1 MKEIYILLTLSI
13 LISCATDKKP
23 DTLKADTLSFS
34 VLDSLNKYSTID
46 SIKIPY
52 RVVRT
57 GWTVDT
63 SSTRI
68 LDEDGNPPSVEFRDT
83 INAYFYMGKANS
95 IHYGFTL
102 NESKITFYQKIDNNW
117 IITDSVD
124 FFEQIGIRQMDING
138 DSYMDLRISTQFD
151 PDNGDV
157 LTCVFLYDSKYNRFK
172 LNPSFGQANI
182 EYDYKKNFI
191 KFWIGCEKE
200 QRGVKWRGI
209 VVDDILKV
217 DSTVTF
223 HIETE
228 KATGL
233 KKAILEIYK
242 GPNGASYKPIISENG
257 DPQYLWMKFSKTFW
271 ESN

>member
-1 MKEIYILLTLSI
+1 MKKISILLTLSI
-13 LISCATDKKP
+13 LISCATDKTP
-23 DTLKADTLSFS
+23 DTLKTDILSFS
-34 VLDSLNKYSTID
+34 IQDSLNKYSTLD
-46 SIKIPY
+46 SIMIRYK
-52 RVVRT
+52 VVRT
-57 GWTVDT
+57 DWTVDT

-68 LDEDGNPPSVEFRDT
+68 LDEDGNPPYVEFRDT
-83 INAYFYMGKANS
+83 IDAYLYMGKANNK
-95 IHYGFTL
+95 HYGFTL
-102 NESKITFYQKIDNNW
+102 NESKITFYQKTNNNW

-124 FFEQIGIRQMDING
+124 FFEQIGISQMDING
-138 DSYMDLRISTQFD
+138 DSYMDLRISKLHD

-157 LTCVFLYDSKYNRFK
+157 LTCVFLYDSLSNRFK
-172 LNPSFGQANI
+172 HNPSFGQANI
-182 EYDYKKNFI
+182 EYDYKKNFV
-191 KFWIGCEKE
+191 KFWIGCKKE

-223 HIETE
+223 HIETD

-233 KKAILEIYK
+233 KKAIMEIYK

-257 DPQYLWMKFSKTFW
+257 DPEYLWMKFSKTFW